1 MQDLE
6 TTSASSSFPDMKI
19 FELSFLCIF
28 TNEDKIQLLILGNVN
43 AVRSN

>member
-6 TTSASSSFPDMKI
+6 TVTASNSFLDMNN
-19 FELSFLCIF
+19 LLTLCIF
-28 TNEDKIQLLILGNVN
+28 PKEDKIQLFMLGNVN